1 MNVRNICSIDNKI
14 EPVLQYCNG
23 KIKLMMVLLQQFYF
37 EHFTTLSTSGYM
49 HMLVLGSECHLHGI
63 SKYFDVTAYIHM
75 YTIHTCTHT
84 HTSYI
89 YMNKFI
95 KTPPHPHP
103 HAVNV
108 KHKYGP

>member
-49 HMLVLGSECHLHGI
+49 HMLVLGSECHLYDLGI
-63 SKYFDVTAYIHM
+63 WDKSAY
-75 YTIHTCTHT
+75 TFVFV
-84 HTSYI
+84 YI
-89 YMNKFI
+89 ATGMGYPNILM
-95 KTPPHPHP
+95 
-103 HAVNV
+103 
-108 KHKYGP
+108 